1 VRSWLVRA
9 WSFVIKEIHEVRRQ
23 PLLLL
28 SLIGGPFLVLALF
41 GATFR
46 STKPL
51 LTTVLVWPDSGLPG
65 IERRHVE
72 EAVRWNFELVG
83 VVDNQNEAL
92 LMLERG
98 EVDVVQVIPAN
109 ILQHIEEGRQAHIQ
123 VYSYTIDPTAE
134 AWIRSMM
141 LGQVNFINRQMLL
154 DRTNQ
159 AQQQALTVQIELDNA
174 KGILHQIEL
183 NFTEDRQR
191 QAERALNTVRGV
203 LTLFL
208 SFLNFPGDE
217 RGNLVPYA
225 QDLKE
230 QISAFLDELDR
241 LDQAIQTGELGE
253 QLEQMQVIRE
263 QLDNLQGTIGIFVR
277 LPPEVIVSP
286 FHVDYSNQRG
296 QAYSLMVYYT
306 PRVLALLIQHLA
318 ITLGALSLVRERLI
332 GAFELF
338 RIAPLTIAHLLLGK
352 TVAYT
357 LYVLVMSISLG
368 FLLQLLNVPLL
379 GPPLLLMALVLLLTL
394 ASVGIGMLI
403 SAISSSDSQAIQLT
417 MLFLLLSVFFTGFFL
432 PLEGF
437 TDLAQPIS
445 TILPMTHGLEGLQ
458 LLMLVGRYPSA
469 SVWLGLTAII
479 FVTYSLTLLIVPQI
493 NRRTMG

>member
-1 VRSWLVRA
+1 MKSWFVRA
-9 WSFVIKEIHEVRRQ
+9 VSFLIKEIHEVRRQ

-51 LTTVLVWPDSGLPG
+51 LTTVLVWPETGLPG

-83 VVDNQNEAL
+83 VVDDQREAL
-92 LMLERG
+92 RMLERG
-98 EVDVVQVIPAN
+98 EVDVVQIIPAN
-109 ILQHIEEGRQAHIQ
+109 IQEQIQEGRQANIQ

-154 DRTNQ
+154 DRTGQ
-159 AQQQALTVQIELDNA
+159 AQQQAITVQIELDNA
-174 KGILHQIEL
+174 KGILAQIEL
-183 NFTEDRQR
+183 NLTEERQR
-191 QAERALNTVRGV
+191 DVERALNTLRGV
-203 LTLFL
+203 LRLFL
-208 SFLNFPGDE
+208 TFLHIPGDE
-217 RGNLVPYA
+217 QGTLVPYT
-225 QDLKE
+225 QELRG
-230 QISAFLDELDR
+230 QITRFMKELDK
-241 LDQAIQTGELGE
+241 LDAFIESGQVRE
-253 QLEQMQVIRE
+253 QLEQMQVI
-263 QLDNLQGTIGIFVR
+263 QDQIDNLQGTIGIFVR

-286 FHVDYSNQRG
+286 VHVDYSNQRG

-306 PRVLALLIQHLA
+306 PRVLTLLIQHLA

-332 GAFELF
+332 GAFEMF
-338 RIAPLTIAHLLLGK
+338 RIAPLSIAQILLGK
-352 TVAYT
+352 TAAYS
-357 LYVLVMSISLG
+357 LYVLVMTVTLSL
-368 FLLQLLNVPLL
+368 LLRALNVPLL
-379 GPPLLLMALVLLLTL
+379 GEPLLMIALVLMLTL

-437 TDLAQPIS
+437 TSLAQPIS

-458 LLMLVGRYPSA
+458 LLMLIGRSPPA
-469 SVWLGLTAII
+469 SVWISLGAITA
-479 FVTYSLTLLIVPQI
+479 VTYGLTLLLVPYL
-493 NRRTMG
+493 NRRMMG